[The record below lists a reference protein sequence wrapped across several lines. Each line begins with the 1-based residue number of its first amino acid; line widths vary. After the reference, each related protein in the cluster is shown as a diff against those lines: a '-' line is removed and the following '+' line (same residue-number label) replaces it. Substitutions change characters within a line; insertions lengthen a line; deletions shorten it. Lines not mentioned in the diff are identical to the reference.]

1 MKTAPCNMNGK
12 LVSLS
17 KRLLWWTLWAIISV
31 LVLSAAIGLWMQYA
45 HLVFNDSTCEP
56 IGIYKLLG
64 SPYPLHDG
72 ELVEVEIPGP
82 THHAAVAEGLKDH
95 WFPAGQPWV
104 KSIAAVPG
112 QTVALSRSGVQ
123 VDGHTL
129 PNSRVNRWT
138 PDHHAQ
144 IIHYPFGTYHLQR
157 GQVWLYAPGNY
168 AFDSSY
174 YGPVAESHILQR
186 AAPWWTIHGSQF
198 WLHKGH

>member
-1 MKTAPCNMNGK
+1 MNGK

-17 KRLLWWTLWAIISV
+17 KRLLWWTLWAIIGV

-198 WLHKGH
+198 WLHKGD